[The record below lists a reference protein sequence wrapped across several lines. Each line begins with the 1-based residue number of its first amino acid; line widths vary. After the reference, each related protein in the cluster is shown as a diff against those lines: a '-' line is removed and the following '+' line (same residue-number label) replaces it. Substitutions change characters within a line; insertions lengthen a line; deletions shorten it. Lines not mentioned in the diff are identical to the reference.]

1 MDALNLVILTM
12 QLVSWSNPTYQS
24 GDTANYCREGLL
36 PEDGLAWC
44 ELFVHRAPS
53 YAPETLRVDIRGRE
67 GTRSQAWID
76 DRGERR
82 AAGGVL
88 QEADDA

>member
-36 PEDGLAWC
+36 PEDGLAW
-44 ELFVHRAPS
+44 
-53 YAPETLRVDIRGRE
+53 
-67 GTRSQAWID
+67 
-76 DRGERR
+76 
-82 AAGGVL
+82 
-88 QEADDA
+88 